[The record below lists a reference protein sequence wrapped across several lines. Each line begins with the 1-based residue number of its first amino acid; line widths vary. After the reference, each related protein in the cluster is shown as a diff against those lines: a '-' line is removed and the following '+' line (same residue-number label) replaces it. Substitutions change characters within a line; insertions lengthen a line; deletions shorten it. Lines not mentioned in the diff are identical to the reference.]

1 MSEFGEAFTNAVL
14 SIVKNRFKPTI
25 VATVES
31 VDKANNVC
39 TVIETGTNF
48 KITNVRLLSVEDSFE
63 TQLAVYPK
71 VGSLVS
77 VAYLFASRNKAIVIK
92 YSEVDEI
99 ALRGDQFGGL
109 VKVESVVSKLNALE
123 SRFNDFKAKFNS
135 HTHVFSG
142 AAVVGGVSGTS
153 SGTTNATLGTITNS
167 NITNTVRADLENEKV
182 KHG

>member
-1 MSEFGEAFTNAVL
+1 MGDFGEAFTNAVL
-14 SIVKNRFKPTI
+14 AIVKRRFKSTTI
-25 VATVES
+25 ATVES

-77 VAYLFASRNKAIVIK
+77 VAYLFASKNKAIVIK

-109 VKVESVVSKLNALE
+109 VKVEVLVDKLNKLE
-123 SRFNDFKAKFNS
+123 DRFNDFKAKFNA
-135 HTHVFSG
+135 HKHLLTLTTG
-142 AAVVGGVSGTS
+142 TGTAAIPANQIALSDLTE
-153 SGTTNATLGTITNS
+153 
-167 NITNTVRADLENEKV
+167 TVKADLENEKV